1 MRESIHLLDTIC
13 LVLILGGAGLTALTL
28 RESLLDRRAL
38 IKAGVNGLRR
48 HLVNQDI
55 RHELLR
61 LVKHLILAAAIVLAI
76 LRMEGLGA
84 VSQLANALRIRNI
97 AIVTVSLL
105 MSINSLMD
113 LRGRHRIR
121 ELRTR
126 RRGSITTVASSDA
139 ADEC

>member
-38 IKAGVNGLRR
+38 IKAGVNGLRH

-61 LVKHLILAAAIVLAI
+61 LLKHLILAAAIVLAI

-121 ELRTR
+121 ELRTL
-126 RRGSITTVASSDA
+126 RRGSNTTVASSDA